1 MKQKIASTLVVMF
14 FLLLPGIISGQQ
26 FYRLKAD
33 FSIKEK
39 LADGSS
45 QLIMGKVYYDKVSE
59 KIVYDITFPEPEI
72 WVLKDTS
79 FFRMKE
85 RQLLDRK
92 RSFLIPE
99 SSFFHFTLT
108 GQLSD
113 FGLKDSPYK
122 IEQVEKDG
130 EMVISTWEPDD
141 TKLKEAMGKVIISNI
156 DKKLNGIVFYNTE
169 GKMLSKQFYQDY
181 INVSG
186 CEFPT
191 EIIQITY
198 QETGQ
203 NYQVTTYKNVV
214 INQNGKEDLYNIS
227 IPN

>member
-1 MKQKIASTLVVMF
+1 MKKGTASVLIVII
-14 FLLLPGIISGQQ
+14 FLLLPGMISGQQ

-39 LADGSS
+39 QADGTS

-59 KIVYDITFPEPEI
+59 KIVYDISFPEPEI
-72 WVLKDTS
+72 WVLQDTS
-79 FFRMKE
+79 FFRFKE
-85 RQLLDRK
+85 SQLLDRK

-113 FGLKDSPYK
+113 FGLKESPYK
-122 IEQVEKDG
+122 IEQVEKEG
-130 EMVISTWEPDD
+130 NMVISTWEPDD
-141 TKLKEAMGKVIISNI
+141 SKLKEAMGKVVMSNI

-169 GKMLSKQFYQDY
+169 GEMLSKQFYKDY

-198 QETGQ
+198 LDTGQ
-203 NYQVTTYKNVV
+203 NYQVTTYKNIV
-214 INQNGKEDLYNIS
+214 INQNGKEELYNIS

>member
-1 MKQKIASTLVVMF
+1 MKKDILPVLFVLIL
-14 FLLLPGIISGQQ
+14 LLLPGVVSGQQ

-39 LADGSS
+39 LADGTSK
-45 QLIMGKVYYDKVSE
+45 LIMGKVYYDMVSE
-59 KIVYDITFPEPEI
+59 KIVYDISFPERETWI
-72 WVLKDTS
+72 LQDTS
-79 FFRMKE
+79 FFRLKE
-85 RQLLDRK
+85 SQLVDRK

-113 FGLKDSPYK
+113 FGLKKSPYK
-122 IEQVEKDG
+122 IENVEKEG
-130 EMVISTWEPDD
+130 NMIISTWQPDD
-141 TKLKEAMGKVIISNI
+141 SKIKEAMGKVVMSNV

-169 GKMLSKQFYQDY
+169 GVMLSKQFYKEY

-186 CEFPT
+186 CELPT

-198 QETGQ
+198 QDSGQ
-203 NYQVTTYKNVV
+203 NYQVTTYKNVM

>member
-1 MKQKIASTLVVMF
+1 MRQKTASTLFILF
-14 FLLLPGIISGQQ
+14 FLLLPGMISGQQ

-39 LADGSS
+39 LADGTS

-59 KIVYDITFPEPEI
+59 KIVYDISFPEPEV
-72 WVLKDTS
+72 WVLQDTS
-79 FFRMKE
+79 FFRLKN

-122 IEQVEKDG
+122 IEQVEKEG
-130 EMVISTWEPDD
+130 
-141 TKLKEAMGKVIISNI
+141 G
-156 DKKLNGIVFYNTE
+156 NGN
-169 GKMLSKQFYQDY
+169 
-181 INVSG
+181 
-186 CEFPT
+186 
-191 EIIQITY
+191 
-198 QETGQ
+198 
-203 NYQVTTYKNVV
+203 
-214 INQNGKEDLYNIS
+214 
-227 IPN
+227 

>member
-1 MKQKIASTLVVMF
+1 MF